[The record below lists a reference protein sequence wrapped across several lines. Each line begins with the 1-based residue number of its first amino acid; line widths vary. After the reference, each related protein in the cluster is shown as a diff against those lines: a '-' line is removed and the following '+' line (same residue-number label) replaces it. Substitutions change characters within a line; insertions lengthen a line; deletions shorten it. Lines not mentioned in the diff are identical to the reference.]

1 MPEDVLCEEE
11 EIKQIN
17 MLLQTNNNSFE
28 QTWMNNFFKGSM
40 NTDETIEKEQKNTNQ
55 ESKEKKPSSNTEGSI

>member
-28 QTWMNNFFKGSM
+28 QTWMNNFFKGPL
-40 NTDETIEKEQKNTNQ
+40 NTEQTTFKEQNLAD
-55 ESKEKKPSSNTEGSI
+55 

>member
-17 MLLQTNNNSFE
+17 MQLQTNNNSFE